1 MDERQL
7 SALVAVADLGS
18 IGAAARASYLTQPA
32 MSRTLTSLERE
43 IGVRLLDRSRDGAAL
58 TPAGRVVVPL
68 AQEVLRLMA
77 AARQPVP
84 RGGACP
90 DPGVAGRQDQGQP
103 TEPGSTTFSSGRVSS
118 APGR

>member
-43 IGVRLLDRSRDGAAL
+43 IGVRLLDRSRDGATL

-77 AARQPVP
+77 AARRPLP
-84 RGGACP
+84 RSGD
-90 DPGVAGRQDQGQP
+90 DPGADGRRQEVRPTSGPFDDVLLGQG
-103 TEPGSTTFSSGRVSS
+103 ELGAR
-118 APGR
+118 